1 MDGTL
6 LDNTKAMKAKK
17 EYFSTSDVLQIFR
30 QVDEHNLFI
39 YIHVIYIYILL
50 RSFLTDDLVV
60 FFHSLYHYSCFTF
73 MLSDPIFIMLLML
86 RTWV

>member
-39 YIHVIYIYILL
+39 YIHVIYIYYLGV
-50 RSFLTDDLVV
+50 SW
-60 FFHSLYHYSCFTF
+60 
-73 MLSDPIFIMLLML
+73 LMI
-86 RTWV
+86 